1 MKKTILFLYL
11 FLTSFLIMNAY
22 GQSKITAG
30 YFQSYPLGL
39 YGSTSAEDGSFAE
52 KGWGFLLEHRASLP
66 SFPDGLY
73 LGFHYSYQH
82 NEFNSAAFENELDK
96 LLGQYFT
103 SDVSKSSFNP
113 SVITL
118 GPYYEFIILN
128 RLSIEL
134 KTGAGILFTNID
146 PISIDVYDAA
156 SRLLFTEELKFKSQ
170 PSFTYLAGLSVA
182 YNLNRRLRAGLF
194 MEHSA
199 STEKIDSELNNIEG
213 ISNEFKISYLNA
225 GINLSILFN

>member
-1 MKKTILFLYL
+1 MKKTILLLPFFLA
-11 FLTSFLIMNAY
+11 FLSMNAY

-39 YGSTSAEDGSFAE
+39 YGSTNAEDGSFAE
-52 KGWGFLLEHRASLP
+52 KGWGFLLEHRAALP
-66 SFPDGLY
+66 NFPDGLY

-82 NEFNSAAFENELDK
+82 NEFNSGAFADALDK
-96 LLGQYFT
+96 LLGQSFV
-103 SDVSKSSFNP
+103 SDVSESSYNP

-128 RLSIEL
+128 KLSIEL

-146 PISIDVYDAA
+146 PVSIDVYDAA
-156 SRLLFTEELKFKSQ
+156 SNLLFTEELKFKSQ
-170 PSFTYLAGLSVA
+170 ASFTYLAGVSVA
-182 YNLNRRLRAGLF
+182 YNLSRRLRAGLF

-199 STEKIDSELNNIEG
+199 SKEKIDSALNNIEG
-213 ISNEFKISYLNA
+213 VSNEFKISYLNA
-225 GINLSILFN
+225 GINLSVLFN